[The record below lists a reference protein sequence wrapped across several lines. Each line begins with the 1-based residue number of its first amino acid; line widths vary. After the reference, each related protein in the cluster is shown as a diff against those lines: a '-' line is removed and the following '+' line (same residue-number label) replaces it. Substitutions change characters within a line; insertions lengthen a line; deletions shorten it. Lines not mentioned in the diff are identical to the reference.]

1 MGRTN
6 HRLGVNINI
15 IISSSCPIGLPAP
28 PAPGPAK
35 KLRASHTGRVRVHLG
50 VYWERGLRPGLG
62 THTFLVMV
70 LGVASSCRRRDA
82 RAVREAGEM

>member
-1 MGRTN
+1 MDGTN
-6 HRLGVNINI
+6 DRLGANINI
-15 IISSSCPIGLPAP
+15 IIFSSRLFGLPAP
-28 PAPGPAK
+28 PTSRPAK
-35 KLRASHTGRVRVHLG
+35 ALRASHTHRVRMHSG

-70 LGVASSCRRRDA
+70 LGVASSCRRGDA